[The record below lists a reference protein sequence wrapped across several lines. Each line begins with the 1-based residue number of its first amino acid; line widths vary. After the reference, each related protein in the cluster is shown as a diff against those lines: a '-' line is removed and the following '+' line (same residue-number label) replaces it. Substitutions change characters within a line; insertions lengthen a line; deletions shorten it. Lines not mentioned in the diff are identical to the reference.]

1 MSTGERELA
10 ALAVSLRT
18 PCVFCASV
26 HGRRHFLETRDE
38 RTATLLADV
47 GAEALE
53 GERDRAVARLAQ
65 ALAAP
70 VPAVPAP
77 AVPFGE
83 AVALRARGAR
93 DAEIAV
99 VGAVAAMFAWANRL
113 MSMLGEPVD

>member
-38 RTATLLADV
+38 RTATLLADADA

-70 VPAVPAP
+70 VPAVP
-77 AVPFGE
+77 VDE
-83 AVALRARGAR
+83 AVELRGLGAG

-113 MSMLGEPVD
+113 ISMLGEPVD

>member
-38 RTATLLADV
+38 RTATLLADADADA

-70 VPAVPAP
+70 VPAVP
-77 AVPFGE
+77 VDE
-83 AVALRARGAR
+83 AVELRGLGAG

-113 MSMLGEPVD
+113 ISMLGEPVD

>member
-26 HGRRHFLETRDE
+26 HGRRHVIETRDE
-38 RTATLLADV
+38 RTASLLADA

-70 VPAVPAP
+70 AP
-77 AVPFGE
+77 AVPVGE
-83 AVALRARGAR
+83 AVELRGLGAG

-113 MSMLGEPVD
+113 MSMLGEVVD